1 MQTNVCQGGFVDFA
15 PQFAQIR
22 AHPSK
27 RPGPPRTCFLD
38 DLVFY
43 LQEHGGKLL
52 VPAGDPDGDAMAD
65 PDVAVGTY
73 VRKIVAS
80 HYFKL
85 AEHLRATLSAAQ
97 RALSRKHDLAS
108 FPMQKVEELWT
119 DIQAWERRMGEY
131 CEDLDAIMLQ
141 LGIPLQDPNTSPA
154 HQPGYLDGAPS
165 YSGRETPALSAS
177 TTVVSGGLNAPDL
190 ASVRQRQLLRWMDS
204 AVDFQFL
211 LFLFR
216 DMRHRTEGLNA
227 AVTGLASITGNRQTY
242 REQLL
247 ALETAKRSIREAKS
261 SKAVTLLGLI
271 FIPLAYTSSLFS
283 MSAPYG
289 PGQDQFWQY
298 FVAAVPLIFVVILG
312 YYVLDLG
319 YTDDETN
326 WSLRVFMVALRR
338 KVLDI
343 LLRGGRPKQAEA
355 AEGAR
360 KQEGGDQSDLPKW
373 I

>member
-1 MQTNVCQGGFVDFA
+1 MQPNVCQGGFVDFA

-85 AEHLRATLSAAQ
+85 AEHLRARSRRPSGRSAASTTW
-97 RALSRKHDLAS
+97 RLSPCRRWRSCGRTSRRGSA
-108 FPMQKVEELWT
+108 
-119 DIQAWERRMGEY
+119 AWESTARISTPSCCSWASRCRTPTRRR
-131 CEDLDAIMLQ
+131 
-141 LGIPLQDPNTSPA
+141 PT
-154 HQPGYLDGAPS
+154 QPGYLDGAPS